1 MSQMG
6 PFPDSFIATDEVLR
20 CTAIDDLV
28 SAAIYLVART
38 LPITSSG
45 STVRPPSKKAV

>member
-45 STVRPPSKKAV
+45 VDRSPTVKNVV